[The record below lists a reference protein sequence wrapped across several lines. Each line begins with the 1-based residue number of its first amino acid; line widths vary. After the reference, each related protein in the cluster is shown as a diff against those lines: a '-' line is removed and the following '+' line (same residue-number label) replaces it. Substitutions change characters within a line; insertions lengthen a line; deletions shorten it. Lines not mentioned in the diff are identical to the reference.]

1 MSAPYRNFWIIVAM
15 TVGATVMANISSQ
28 PEVASGKISPGSSQ
42 TGIDGLSDQQ
52 QIQSRQ
58 ASAGTQSPSPSTTTD
73 QKPTAL
79 SNGMQ
84 GAEDGPP
91 VRLFRSIDNDVKK
104 AFDIA
109 IEAAL
114 AQKMG
119 GVTASPNDTNNS
131 ASPLPTLTT
140 KEVKSTPKVADAP
153 SDANTSARVARTTT
167 NLNMRTR
174 PDSSSPLI
182 EVLTTGLVVTIVDE
196 QAGWVQVLVK
206 ETGQK
211 GWVNAKFLKSE

>member
-15 TVGATVMANISSQ
+15 TVSSTVLANLSSN
-28 PEVASGKISPGSSQ
+28 PEVASGRISPGSPQ
-42 TGIDGLSDQQ
+42 TEIEGSSGQQ
-52 QIQSRQ
+52 QIQSHQ
-58 ASAGTQSPSPSTTTD
+58 ASAGTQSPSTTTD
-73 QKPTAL
+73 QKLTAL
-79 SNGMQ
+79 PTGMK
-84 GAEDGPP
+84 AEEDEPP
-91 VRLFRSIDNDVKK
+91 VRQFRRIDNDVKQ

-119 GVTASPNDTNNS
+119 GVAASANDANNS

-153 SDANTSARVARTTT
+153 SDGKTSARVAQTTT

-174 PDSSSPLI
+174 PDPSSPLI

-196 QAGWVQVLVK
+196 QAGWVQILVK
-206 ETGQK
+206 ETGQN

>member
-1 MSAPYRNFWIIVAM
+1 MSAPYRNFWTIVAM
-15 TVGATVMANISSQ
+15 TVGATVLANISSK
-28 PEVASGKISPGSSQ
+28 PEVASSKISPGSSQ
-42 TGIDGLSDQQ
+42 TVGDSSSGQDQTPGPQ
-52 QIQSRQ
+52 T
-58 ASAGTQSPSPSTTTD
+58 SARVETPSTTTD
-73 QKPTAL
+73 QKPPSLPTV
-79 SNGMQ
+79 MKV
-84 GAEDGPP
+84 AEEDPP
-91 VRLFRSIDNDVKK
+91 PRQFRSIDNDIKQ
-104 AFDIA
+104 AFDTA

-114 AQKMG
+114 AQKIG
-119 GVTASPNDTNNS
+119 GVAASANDANNS

-140 KEVKSTPKVADAP
+140 KEVKSTPKVAEAP
-153 SDANTSARVARTTT
+153 LDANTSARVAQTIT

-206 ETGQK
+206 ETGQN